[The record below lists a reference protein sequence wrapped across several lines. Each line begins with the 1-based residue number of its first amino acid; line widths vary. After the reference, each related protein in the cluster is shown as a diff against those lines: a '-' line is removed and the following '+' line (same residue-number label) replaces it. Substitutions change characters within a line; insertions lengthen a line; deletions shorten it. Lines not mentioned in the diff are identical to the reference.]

1 MPVRD
6 PLQYI
11 RMARNDLPIQPSN
24 GVIPKRPREVF
35 EETAEL
41 LLSPVSPGIESPAIL
56 EVLVGLGVEEK
67 PFPEALRVLVTPGT
81 RHLGEPAAS
90 L

>member
-1 MPVRD
+1 MS
-6 PLQYI
+6 I
-11 RMARNDLPIQPSN
+11 RGSGAIQSMVRNDLPIQPSN

-35 EETAEL
+35 AATAEL
-41 LLSPVSPGIESPAIL
+41 ILPPVSPGIESPAIL

-67 PFPEALRVLVTPGT
+67 PLPEALRVLVTPGT